1 MGLIGKIQRVPLR
14 EVWEDEARNFTPW
27 LKENIDVLNEVL
39 EQEEL
44 NLYLSDV
51 QIEQDAGD
59 FSVDMVARDESEGI
73 VIIENQLEKSDHD
86 HLGKLIAY
94 LTAKGAKNAIWIV
107 AYPRQEHVAAINWLN
122 ESTASYFY
130 LLKVEAVRIGN
141 SDRAPLLTLIVGKPH
156 EQMNG
161 EKTERE
167 KLLFDFWKTL
177 LERSKD
183 KTRLFA
189 NSAPLYQMWINTG
202 AGKTGLNFGYV
213 IYMHSAKVEL
223 YIDVGSKEGSQ
234 EINKRIFDTIKEAE
248 KSIENEF
255 GDTLEWQRLD
265 EKRACRIMKI
275 IEIGGYRD
283 DKAKWTEIQDAMID
297 TMIHFEKAL
306 RPHIEGLKI
315 MTQGEPMRLNGSS
328 LATNH

>member
-14 EVWEDEARNFTPW
+14 DVWEDEARNFTPW
-27 LKENIDVLNEVL
+27 LKENIEVLNEVL
-39 EQEEL
+39 EEEEL

-59 FSVDMVARDESEGI
+59 FSVDMVAKDESEGI

-94 LTAKGAKNAIWIV
+94 LTVKGAKNAIWIV

-122 ESTASYFY
+122 ESTDSSFY

-141 SDRAPLLTLIVGKPH
+141 SDPAPLLTLIVGKPH

-161 EKTERE
+161 DKTERE
-167 KLLFDFWKTL
+167 KLLYDFWKTL

-189 NSAPLYQMWINTG
+189 NSTPPYQMWINTG
-202 AGKTGLNFGYV
+202 AGKTGLYLGYV

-234 EINKRIFDTIKEAE
+234 EINKRIFDTIKGAE

-265 EKRACRIMKI
+265 EKKACRIMKLI
-275 IEIGGYRD
+275 DIGGYRD
-283 DKAKWTEIQDAMID
+283 DKAKWEKIQDAMIN
-297 TMIHFEKAL
+297 TMIHFEKEL
-306 RPHIEGLKI
+306 RQPIEDLKI
-315 MTQGEPMRLNGSS
+315 MTQGYTMRLDGS
-328 LATNH
+328 